1 LLELS
6 PRDGEFE
13 LPALL
18 DGDVF
23 DAGPTAGVLELLLLL
38 DDWLEEGEG
47 KRNGVLLL
55 LPLSDIDAAIVITFE
70 VVGFRLLSY
79 QGDVHDKPRTILL
92 LSVTVA

>member
-1 LLELS
+1 MTT
-6 PRDGEFE
+6 
-13 LPALL
+13 LL

-23 DAGPTAGVLELLLLL
+23 DAGPTAGVLELLL

-55 LPLSDIDAAIVITFE
+55 LPISDIDAAIVITFE
-70 VVGFRLLSY
+70 LVGFRLLSY
-79 QGDVHDKPRTILL
+79 QSDVHDKSRTILLLL